1 MPPDVTV
8 PPAGIERGD
17 ATKGFCVVW
26 ANDYPDELGFR
37 VAATYEGGEVFT
49 HVVAADQHDFAFPAD
64 EAPVLTG
71 PQCIKRRSFTVTVVV
86 VRPSGEEPVGAVATV
101 AECGAGR

>member
-1 MPPDVTV
+1 MGV
-8 PPAGIERGD
+8 EQGD

-26 ANDYPDELGFR
+26 ANEYPDELGFR
-37 VAATYEGGEVFT
+37 VAVAYGEGGDAFS
-49 HVVAADQHDFAFPAD
+49 HVVAADEHDFVFPAD

-71 PQCIKRRSFTVTVVV
+71 PQCTKRWRFTITVVV

-101 AECGAGR
+101 AECSGGR